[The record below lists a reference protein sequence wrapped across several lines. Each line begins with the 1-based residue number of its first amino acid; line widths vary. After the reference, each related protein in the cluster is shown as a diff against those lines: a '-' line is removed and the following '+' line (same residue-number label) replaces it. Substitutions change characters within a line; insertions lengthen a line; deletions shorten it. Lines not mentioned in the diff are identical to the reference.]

1 MKSNTLA
8 SSAIALGLFAVAGS
22 QVYSTLA
29 DQQST
34 PGVDVRPVASVEQ
47 VANQRGLDEP
57 FIVWY
62 GSQTL
67 SSFNGSSGKT
77 NNFVLL
83 RAWSDGVVEARSYDT
98 TRVFAWFA
106 GGCDFVSAPDCV
118 SPWIVVSHP
127 NEGRAA
133 MSDANADG
141 QVDLQDL
148 NLLLANFGPAPRND
162 IPPSPCP
169 FGLIPG

>member
-22 QVYSTLA
+22 QVFSSISDRQPAPVA
-29 DQQST
+29 DVQ
-34 PGVDVRPVASVEQ
+34 PVASVER
-47 VANQRGLDEP
+47 VAMQESGEP

-62 GSQTL
+62 DSKELAGGGGTG
-67 SSFNGSSGKT
+67 NG
-77 NNFVLL
+77 NFVIL
-83 RAWSDGVVEARSYDT
+83 RAWSDGVIEARSYDAV
-98 TRVFAWFA
+98 RVFSRNQ
-106 GGCDFVSAPDCV
+106 GCLSTSRPDCV
-118 SPWIVVSHP
+118 SPWIVVSDP

-133 MSDANADG
+133 ISDANADEN
-141 QVDLQDL
+141 VNLQDL

-162 IPPSPCP
+162 IPESPCP

>member
-22 QVYSTLA
+22 QVFSSISDRQPA
-29 DQQST
+29 
-34 PGVDVRPVASVEQ
+34 PVADVQPVAAVER
-47 VANQRGLDEP
+47 VANIAGPGEP

-62 GSQTL
+62 DSIPGL
-67 SSFNGSSGKT
+67 VNGQVFSI
-77 NNFVLL
+77 FLL
-83 RAWSDGVVEARSYDT
+83 RAWSDGTIEARTYDADQYLSP
-98 TRVFAWFA
+98 VN
-106 GGCDFVSAPDCV
+106 GCSDDQPPVCV
-118 SPWIVVSHP
+118 SPWFIISAP

-133 MSDANADG
+133 ISDANADES
-141 QVDLQDL
+141 VDLADL

-162 IPPSPCP
+162 IPESPCP